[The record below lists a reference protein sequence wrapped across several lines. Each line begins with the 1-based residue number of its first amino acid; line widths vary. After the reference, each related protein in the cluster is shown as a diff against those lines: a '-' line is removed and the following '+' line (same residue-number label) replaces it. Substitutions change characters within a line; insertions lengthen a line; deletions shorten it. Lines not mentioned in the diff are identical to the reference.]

1 CRCLSSRC
9 SSSPR
14 STTRPSGSGLSFPR
28 QRSSFFR
35 SSFRGSAARYT
46 RDPDDRPGD
55 LGAHRGV
62 ARADR
67 AYARGEEPRRAL
79 RGVAAARRGDR
90 REGRGGPSGDGP
102 LPPAAREAPVV
113 RPLDGVRRRVEEVRQ
128 NIDLLQRELAAQE
141 EVARFFQMPEWDR
154 WALVVEGQRRR
165 WQEEL
170 LAANDLES
178 VYGAQG
184 KLLGRREILGRATPE
199 GIDERRQRVS
209 EELERHRKALAS
221 LEAPLRSVEER
232 LGE

>member
-1 CRCLSSRC
+1 M
-9 SSSPR
+9 
-14 STTRPSGSGLSFPR
+14 
-28 QRSSFFR
+28 
-35 SSFRGSAARYT
+35 
-46 RDPDDRPGD
+46 
-55 LGAHRGV
+55 
-62 ARADR
+62 
-67 AYARGEEPRRAL
+67 
-79 RGVAAARRGDR
+79 
-90 REGRGGPSGDGP
+90 
-102 LPPAAREAPVV
+102 

-170 LAANDLES
+170 LGATEPSA
-178 VYGAQG
+178 VYRAQG
-184 KLLGRREILGRATPE
+184 KLLGLREILGLATPE